1 MDAVTVLRGIA
12 TLLVNP
18 ALGGGGIGVIRG
30 ATLLNQLATL
40 VEGGMETRREL
51 DEFSKEIQ
59 ALVDANGQPSRGQ
72 WDAMA
77 ARDEKARAAI
87 QANKDALDARE
98 EEDPPQQS
106 MQGSGGTQLPSD
118 GTGGNPA
125 LTGGGENAPTT

>member
-30 ATLLNQLATL
+30 AILLNQLATL

-51 DEFSKEIQ
+51 DDFSREIQ

-72 WDAMA
+72 WDAME
-77 ARDEKARAAI
+77 ARDAKARAALE
-87 QANKDALDARE
+87 ANKEALDLDD
-98 EEDPPQQS
+98 EDPVDP
-106 MQGSGGTQLPSD
+106 PNDPPD
-118 GTGGNPA
+118 GEPNSEPKPDPD
-125 LTGGGENAPTT
+125 APTT